1 MTRIRCLITAV
12 TVIGLGACGAASPT
26 GPQKLGQ
33 ELVGTWSENTS
44 VPGAFLIFSAVVS
57 DTTVTGAGTYSVEG
71 GTAGNLALTG
81 VINGSEIQLQLAQ
94 DNGITYHLNAR
105 LTSPNELEGGLFT
118 TSDPVP
124 VTFAR
129 LLRE

>member
-1 MTRIRCLITAV
+1 MTTIRCLITAV
-12 TVIGLGACGAASPT
+12 TVFALSACGAANTT

-44 VPGAFLIFSAVVS
+44 VPGAYLIFTAVVS

-105 LTSPNELEGGLFT
+105 LTSRNELEGGLFT